1 MQAYLRTFPTPL
13 IISAIL
19 LAILS
24 GLGLHAWHV
33 GQAHWEVAVLRSLQ
47 EGEIAGLRPVSI
59 ALAIAGTG
67 LPWAALV
74 GAISLALLFVIGLR
88 AAGLLVAAAILQ
100 DVGVFLKLFFGRAR
114 PSQETVE
121 VWRELSSHSFPS
133 GHVLGAT
140 LVFGFLLFALEHC
153 PIARAPKR
161 ALQGACVAWMLLM
174 GIGRMQ
180 LGAHWP
186 TDVVAGYV
194 TGAILLIPLVMLLGK
209 PRSDAALTA
218 SA

>member
-1 MQAYLRTFPTPL
+1 MQPYLRALPVPL
-13 IISAIL
+13 TIAAFL
-19 LAILS
+19 LVTLL
-24 GLGLHAWHV
+24 GLGLYAWNV

-47 EGEIAGLRPVSI
+47 EGDVAGLRPVSI

-67 LPWAALV
+67 LPWAVLV
-74 GAISLALLFVIGLR
+74 GAISLTLLLVIGVR
-88 AAGLLVAAAILQ
+88 AAGLLVVAAILQ
-100 DVGVFLKLFFGRAR
+100 DVGAFLKMLFGRAR

-140 LVFGFLLFALEHC
+140 LVFGFLIFALEHC

-161 ALQGACVAWMLLM
+161 ALQGACVVWMLLM

-186 TDVVAGYV
+186 TDVIAGYV
-194 TGAILLIPLVMLLGK
+194 TGALLLIPLIWLLGRARAE
-209 PRSDAALTA
+209 PPLTA
-218 SA
+218 TA